1 MNDDLASFG
10 YLRVL
15 NFPARN
21 VMEVQ
26 VLIGMDVQ
34 DAHLNLEVRRPP
46 IRVRGPNAL
55 LTPFDFSWKSPSK
68 GSGRPN
74 LSQIVRPPK
83 TFMSVPDR
91 VALEQLESTIRH
103 TGRKSGSSRIIRFVI
118 PRDPGTEDNLQK
130 FEMTLHIF
138 GAFSSPTTC
147 SFNLQLLEKKTP
159 VHLQE
164 VMSRIRSEFYVDNL
178 LSSFD
183 EVDEGA
189 SASKKL
195 VELLNLGRFKLVHC

>member
-1 MNDDLASFG
+1 
-10 YLRVL
+10 
-15 NFPARN
+15 
-21 VMEVQ
+21 
-26 VLIGMDVQ
+26 
-34 DAHLNLEVRRPP
+34 
-46 IRVRGPNAL
+46 
-55 LTPFDFSWKSPSK
+55 
-68 GSGRPN
+68 
-74 LSQIVRPPK
+74 
-83 TFMSVPDR
+83 
-91 VALEQLESTIRH
+91 
-103 TGRKSGSSRIIRFVI
+103 
-118 PRDPGTEDNLQK
+118 
-130 FEMTLHIF
+130 MTLHIF